1 MRTSFEKKVLVEQ
14 PNSLEILRYEF
25 ARVNFS
31 DPNACYIVVE
41 YVLGT
46 ENEDGVFTPTSN
58 PKFVRRVELRNNG
71 TEEKAKKFLESSGLG
86 TEDLYT
92 FDYHDLL
99 KICKEDAETVL
110 GVD

>member
-1 MRTSFEKKVLVEQ
+1 MRTSFEKKVVVEQ
-14 PNSLEILRYEF
+14 PNALEILRYEF
-25 ARVNFS
+25 VRLNFS

-46 ENEDGVFTPTSN
+46 EDEKGAFTPTGN
-58 PKFVRRVELRNNG
+58 PRFVRRVEIRNNG
-71 TEEKAKKFLESSGLG
+71 TEDKIRKFLESSGLG
-86 TEDLYT
+86 AEDLYT